1 MQRYDPFASKDADP
15 AVSGA
20 TPRRTGNLQQNI
32 LSRNLQSLP
41 WQMPPHHTSEGN
53 GRPAK
58 RPRPPIPHSAAVGS
72 SAPRGPL
79 VNGALAAKSGDGP
92 SNSRGGE
99 RERVVERVVEK
110 VVERVVEKVIA
121 VPEEQSTILGVPP
134 LVDDRVRVLVNF
146 ILQHVTEPG
155 IEVEAKLGVLIEKYK
170 QVRATDLVP
179 VICETPLRPEQ
190 ASDTRFESAV
200 HHTFFA
206 HLNAE
211 LNQRVDATGIGEDLK
226 ARVMYVRTK
235 EIDFFWP
242 GKIRETR
249 RFVRDPAT
257 GEESYE
263 RVRVQRKTRLG
274 DLNFMC
280 PFNLLDVRYSASKE
294 ADVSLPSNNGPDPR
308 RQRAKERISYKF
320 ECLSVDITAVET
332 TDPEAGLF
340 KNTTHEIEVEIDE
353 SADLFGEVQKYRA
366 GDPDSQLF
374 RIASSL
380 VNTVRLLMEEVGK
393 AAANAEQQQ
402 QGQEQEQMQFQQQA
416 QQGQDQPDGTMT
428 GQPHGD
434 IEQQQYAQPQQGTFA
449 ASHGHR

>member
-1 MQRYDPFASKDADP
+1 MS
-15 AVSGA
+15 
-20 TPRRTGNLQQNI
+20 
-32 LSRNLQSLP
+32 
-41 WQMPPHHTSEGN
+41 
-53 GRPAK
+53 
-58 RPRPPIPHSAAVGS
+58 
-72 SAPRGPL
+72 
-79 VNGALAAKSGDGP
+79 NGALAGSGGDSTSKSK
-92 SNSRGGE
+92 SGE

-121 VPEEQSTILGVPP
+121 VPEEQNTILGVPP

-155 IEVEAKLGVLIEKYK
+155 IEIEAKLGILIEKYK
-170 QVRATDLVP
+170 QVRAVDLVP
-179 VICETPLRPEQ
+179 VVCETPLRPEQ

-206 HLNAE
+206 HLNSE
-211 LNQRVDATGIGEDLK
+211 LNHRVDATGIGDDPK
-226 ARVMYVRTK
+226 TKVMYLRTK

-242 GKIRETR
+242 GKVRETR
-249 RFVRDPAT
+249 KCVRDPVT
-257 GEESYE
+257 GSETYK
-263 RVRVQRKTRLG
+263 RIRVQRKTRLG

-294 ADVSLPSNNGPDPR
+294 DSDVSLPMNNAPDPR

-320 ECLSVDITAVET
+320 ESLSVDITAVET

-340 KNTTHEIEVEIDE
+340 GTPTHEIEVEVDE
-353 SADLFGEVQKYRA
+353 SADLYGEVQKYRA
-366 GDPDSQLF
+366 GDPESQLF

-402 QGQEQEQMQFQQQA
+402 QQEQEQLQMHQQA
-416 QQGQDQPDGTMT
+416 PQQGQ
-428 GQPHGD
+428 
-434 IEQQQYAQPQQGTFA
+434 EQQDAAYASQQHSDAERQEHAQAQRNNFT
-449 ASHGHR
+449 SSRGHQ